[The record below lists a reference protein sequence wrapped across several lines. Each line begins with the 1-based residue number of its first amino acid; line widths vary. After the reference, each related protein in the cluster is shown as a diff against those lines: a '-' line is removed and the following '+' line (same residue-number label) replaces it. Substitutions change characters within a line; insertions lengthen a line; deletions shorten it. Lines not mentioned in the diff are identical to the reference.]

1 MQKMTFKKLILCLN
15 CQNVFMKWTL
25 GHVAKCIYSLRGGLK
40 ISKLISKWTL
50 VGKIMED
57 VRQKKRKNWK
67 SLIPRTLM
75 GSLSISWKMS
85 RSKCSLPF
93 SIFNKVIKIDWKI
106 LFTVKVN
113 TTGYGIIL
121 AMTCKIAV
129 MLNDHFIYPLN
140 HFVQN
145 NLSCQVI
152 SFMTV
157 YLNSIRIDFI

>member
-1 MQKMTFKKLILCLN
+1 
-15 CQNVFMKWTL
+15 
-25 GHVAKCIYSLRGGLK
+25 
-40 ISKLISKWTL
+40 
-50 VGKIMED
+50 MED

-140 HFVQN
+140 HFVQITYPVRWYLLW
-145 NLSCQVI
+145 LSI
-152 SFMTV
+152 STLLEFT
-157 YLNSIRIDFI
+157 LFNISELLSKWAPTAKKNIF